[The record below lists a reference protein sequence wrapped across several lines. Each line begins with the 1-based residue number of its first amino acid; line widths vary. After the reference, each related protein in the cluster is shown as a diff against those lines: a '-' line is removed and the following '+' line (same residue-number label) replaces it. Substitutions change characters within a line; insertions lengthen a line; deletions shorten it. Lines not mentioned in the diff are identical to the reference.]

1 MGCLDCRVGLSHRLW
16 KPSRRPAAAFGEYLR
31 KEVTEGMD
39 VGQKVPEGTAK
50 ETDGRKEV
58 GTLGN
63 PFRA

>member
-1 MGCLDCRVGLSHRLW
+1 M
-16 KPSRRPAAAFGEYLR
+16 AAFGEYLR

-63 PFRA
+63 PFRAQRGALGME